1 MHDFAHSPSP
11 ARTAFLSKKYP
22 PIGTDTFILKILSLR
37 SANRT
42 CACAST
48 AIQTCRSVDSA
59 LAVSLRNSTY
69 GTLSHASAAADAI
82 VIDLISHSK
91 IPP

>member
-1 MHDFAHSPSP
+1 MTAAHTPSP
-11 ARTAFLSKKYP
+11 ARAAFLSKKNP
-22 PIGTDTFILKILSLR
+22 PIGTDTFILKLLSLR

-48 AIQTCRSVDSA
+48 AIQTCRSVDNA

-69 GTLSHASAAADAI
+69 GALSHASAAADAI